1 MMYNLSVVDYL
12 SSQIYVDICLQ
23 HYYWCQSQYFFAAI
37 YHYHRPPICEPQ
49 SQRTFEMNISFCL
62 KVTPL
67 SKKWDN
73 SRRNSGNN
81 TGEVSFEKKRFQ
93 PEGSVTFYWI
103 YIRLTYL
110 CSLELT
116 HYCMT
121 LSKCSK
127 NQVAIFKIF
136 ANHNIYDKVSNVFT
150 GFKVTA
156 SY

>member
-1 MMYNLSVVDYL
+1 MF
-12 SSQIYVDICLQ
+12 ICNTSTTTGVSKSILFCC
-23 HYYWCQSQYFFAAI
+23 HLPL
-37 YHYHRPPICEPQ
+37 YHRPPICESQ

-62 KVTPL
+62 KVTSL

-81 TGEVSFEKKRFQ
+81 TNEVSFEEKRFQ
-93 PEGSVTFYWI
+93 PVGSVTFYWI
-103 YIRLTYL
+103 YICLTYL

-116 HYCMT
+116 HYCMMT

-127 NQVAIFKIF
+127 NQVAIVEFF
-136 ANHNIYDKVSNVFT
+136 TNHNIYDKVSNVFT

-156 SY
+156 TASH